1 MQDHLLLRQYVK
13 RGSQDSF
20 TQLVKRYWPLVYSA
34 CLRELG
40 DRQMAEDAA
49 QGVFLVL
56 ARKAPLLGRN
66 TPLAGWLFRTAR
78 LACKDA
84 LRQERRRKRRE
95 QDALWLMDQTGVS
108 QAGTHPDEA
117 GLNEALARLK
127 PAEREAVLLRFFE
140 DMSFREVGEALGVS
154 EDTAQ
159 KRVSRA
165 VEKMQA
171 HLAKHGT
178 ILPAALIGALSV
190 GASQAIPSH
199 CADFL
204 AQASPGLQTA
214 LASGS
219 LFGARAYHISQGVL
233 QKMWLTKATI
243 AAISVGLVGTGI
255 GVLHAGASPQKTPG
269 HPPRGVQGTKFVMGG
284 GATRSFTGQVDADQ
298 ARLTF
303 GSASLRMSHFH
314 MTGDRVVGEVTQQDL
329 EALLGISRLIG
340 PARINHVKQQDGS
353 DKIIVTIFRK
363 DIPKGVLYSIEAPK
377 VTVRG

>member
-1 MQDHLLLRQYVK
+1 MQDHLLLRQYVQ
-13 RGSQDSF
+13 RGSQDAF
-20 TQLVKRYWPLVYSA
+20 AQLVKHYWPLVYSA
-34 CLRELG
+34 CLRELD

-56 ARKAPLLGRN
+56 ARKAPSLGRN

-78 LACKDA
+78 LASRDA
-84 LRQERRRKRRE
+84 LRQERRRKHWE
-95 QDALWLMDQTGVS
+95 QEALWLMDQTVVS
-108 QAGTHPDEA
+108 QVRAHPDEA
-117 GLNEALARLK
+117 GLNEVLARLK

-165 VEKMQA
+165 VDKMQA
-171 HLAKHGT
+171 QLAKHGAV
-178 ILPAALIGALSV
+178 LPAAALIGALSA

-204 AQASPGLQTA
+204 AQASPGFQTA

-219 LFGARAYHISQGVL
+219 LLGARAYHISQGVL
-233 QKMWLTKATI
+233 QKMWITKATV

-269 HPPRGVQGTKFVMGG
+269 HPPRGMQGVKFEMGT
-284 GATRSFTGQVDADQ
+284 GAARSFTGQVDADQ

-314 MTGDRVVGEVTQQDL
+314 MTADRLVGEVTPQDL
-329 EALLGISRLIG
+329 QSLPGMSRLTG
-340 PARINHVKQQDGS
+340 PA
-353 DKIIVTIFRK
+353 
-363 DIPKGVLYSIEAPK
+363 
-377 VTVRG
+377 